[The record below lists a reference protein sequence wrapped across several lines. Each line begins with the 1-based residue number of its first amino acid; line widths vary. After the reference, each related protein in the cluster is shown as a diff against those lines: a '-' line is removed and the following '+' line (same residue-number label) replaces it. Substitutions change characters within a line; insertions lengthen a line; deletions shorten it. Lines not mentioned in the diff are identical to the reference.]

1 MADSEEGT
9 SFESAFGELFGKR
22 PNTEERL
29 KAERRAGLTA
39 KQRTQSRKKL
49 KGRDVQVN
57 VRATREVKGLLDAL
71 AKGLGGSVAD
81 HFERAILAY
90 AKANGAKGGG
100 P

>member
-22 PNTEERL
+22 TNTEARL

-39 KQRTQSRKKL
+39 KQRDRKKP
-49 KGRDVQVN
+49 KGRDVQIN
-57 VRATREVKGLLDAL
+57 VRATREVKELLDAL
-71 AKGLGGSVAD
+71 SERLGGSVAD
-81 HFERAILAY
+81 QFERAIVAY
-90 AKANGAKGGG
+90 AKANGIKGSE